1 MYEGYHTK
9 VENLSLN
16 DFRNAMRY
24 YTFTGWMA
32 DSYDQEWQLENL
44 YMETQGN
51 W

>member
-16 DFRNAMRY
+16 DFRNAMYY

-32 DSYDQEWQLENL
+32 DSYDQEW
-44 YMETQGN
+44 
-51 W
+51 